1 MDELSRQE
9 IENLD
14 RFVSV
19 SNMPPPQMIE
29 RLCETALAALDRA
42 DNLVFELKMLKDSA
56 YLIKRAEEAERND
69 TQSLGLYRQA
79 RLRAE
84 KAEREL
90 AAVKDQVAALGRNAI
105 MKDVILH
112 VQNPPPEGGY
122 LLTGEEVAGLVAL
135 LLNISLGLDQW
146 HVILTTDGDKISA
159 SLNTEVW
166 ASQARDA
173 LNGGKP

>member
-1 MDELSRQE
+1 
-9 IENLD
+9 
-14 RFVSV
+14 
-19 SNMPPPQMIE
+19 
-29 RLCETALAALDRA
+29 
-42 DNLVFELKMLKDSA
+42 
-56 YLIKRAEEAERND
+56 
-69 TQSLGLYRQA
+69 
-79 RLRAE
+79 
-84 KAEREL
+84 
-90 AAVKDQVAALGRNAI
+90 

-146 HVILTTDGDKISA
+146 HVILTTDGDKIAA

-173 LNGGKP
+173 LKGGKP